1 MKNIDAEIQQ
11 IYERMVPEIQ
21 KEIESFYQRYADK
34 EGISL
39 AEAKKRVSK
48 FDVRAFEARAAKMV
62 KERDFGD
69 EANELMRLYNA
80 TMRINRLELLKADI
94 GLHMIDGFDDLEKLT
109 GERLTEEAVKEFERQ
124 AGILG
129 NGVKGASERAK
140 SLVGQSF
147 MNATFS
153 ERIWSNQEALRNKLS
168 TILTKGLIGG
178 KSYQSLAAEIRKDFS
193 VSAREAMRLVRTE
206 MVRVQTQAQID
217 SYKANGWE
225 EFEFLAYGT
234 ASCEICNALNKK
246 HFKISDFKPA
256 ENAPPMHPN
265 CRCRTAP
272 YEDEEE
278 YQKWLDSFGNGK
290 NEGIGSPSGGG
301 TPIGIY
307 KAGSLVLESLLG
319 KPMTHEEADS
329 GNCNPNHNGTKNDP
343 YSTNCQS
350 CVPVYELRRRGYN
363 VEALPR
369 GTIEQQVLADGE
381 WNFWKNAD
389 GTACRESDTIKPP
402 KANMSP
408 NEMASWMNDIIGEG
422 QRFSWSFFYGTD
434 CGHIITIYK
443 ENGKLRMYDPQ
454 SNTNYTGEQF
464 LVMLKEY
471 GKRKNRLFRL
481 DNKLPMAEYAGGIM
495 KEHKK

>member
-1 MKNIDAEIQQ
+1 MQNIDAEIQK
-11 IYERMVPEIQ
+11 IYERMVPDIQ

-62 KERDFGD
+62 RERDFSD

-246 HFKISDFKPA
+246 HFKISDFQPA

-272 YEDEEE
+272 YEDEDE
-278 YQKWLDSFGNGK
+278 YQKWLDSFDKETSGRSAGNGD
-290 NEGIGSPSGGG
+290 NGS
-301 TPIGIY
+301 
-307 KAGSLVLESLLG
+307 
-319 KPMTHEEADS
+319 
-329 GNCNPNHNGTKNDP
+329 
-343 YSTNCQS
+343 
-350 CVPVYELRRRGYN
+350 
-363 VEALPR
+363 
-369 GTIEQQVLADGE
+369 GTITKLV
-381 WNFWKNAD
+381 KNID
-389 GTACRESDTIKPP
+389 
-402 KANMSP
+402 
-408 NEMASWMNDIIGEG
+408 
-422 QRFSWSFFYGTD
+422 FSN
-434 CGHIITIYK
+434 I
-443 ENGKLRMYDPQ
+443 
-454 SNTNYTGEQF
+454 
-464 LVMLKEY
+464 
-471 GKRKNRLFRL
+471 
-481 DNKLPMAEYAGGIM
+481 GGIM
-495 KEHKK
+495 NLIEQTESHYRNNPSEYEITITASGNVYLSRGLSGAVNPQINEDRTGAYSYHNHPPEETNFSFSGEDIRDFIKNKEAFMMASDYKYRYTLKRLKDTKDIDYKKVMVMHNKAYPKALDNLKNRGVEQADIDTEIFDEIMNILSKELNLDYERTLQSR

>member
-1 MKNIDAEIQQ
+1 
-11 IYERMVPEIQ
+11 
-21 KEIESFYQRYADK
+21 
-34 EGISL
+34 
-39 AEAKKRVSK
+39 
-48 FDVRAFEARAAKMV
+48 
-62 KERDFGD
+62 
-69 EANELMRLYNA
+69 MRLYNA

-109 GERLTEEAVKEFERQ
+109 GEKLTEEAVKEFERQ

-153 ERIWSNQEALRNKLS
+153 ERIWSNQEALSNKLS

-246 HFKISDFKPA
+246 HFKISDFQPA

-278 YQKWLDSFGNGK
+278 YQKWLDSFGNSGKTIDSIGK
-290 NEGIGSPSGGG
+290 NNIIKEGAMESDDEKRLEEVYKKSVAIGAVTPLAGVELYKETSKKIDEKLVGIETANGIKIQGKSYHFIDRVIGS
-301 TPIGIY
+301 IHQ
-307 KAGSLVLESLLG
+307 KR
-319 KPMTHEEADS
+319 
-329 GNCNPNHNGTKNDP
+329 NGVQIKDI
-343 YSTNCQS
+343 
-350 CVPVYELRRRGYN
+350 
-363 VEALPR
+363 VEALTNPDEITSITEGANGR
-369 GTIEQQVLADGE
+369 SQKYILKGKCSVAINPDTGRLIQVNPL
-381 WNFWKNAD
+381 
-389 GTACRESDTIKPP
+389 TR
-402 KANMSP
+402 
-408 NEMASWMNDIIGEG
+408 
-422 QRFSWSFFYGTD
+422 R
-434 CGHIITIYK
+434 
-443 ENGKLRMYDPQ
+443 
-454 SNTNYTGEQF
+454 
-464 LVMLKEY
+464 
-471 GKRKNRLFRL
+471 
-481 DNKLPMAEYAGGIM
+481 NKS
-495 KEHKK
+495 

>member
-62 KERDFGD
+62 KERDFSD
-69 EANELMRLYNA
+69 EANELMRIYNA

-94 GLHMIDGFDDLEKLT
+94 GLHMLDGFDDLEKLT
-109 GERLTEEAVKEFERQ
+109 GERLTEEAVKEYERQ

-129 NGVKGASERAK
+129 HGVKGVSKRAK
-140 SLVGQSF
+140 SLAGQSY

-153 ERIWSNQEALRNKLS
+153 ERIWGNQEALRSKLS
-168 TILTKGLIGG
+168 TILTRGLIGG

-234 ASCEICNALNKK
+234 ASCEICNALNGK
-246 HFKISDFKPA
+246 HFKISDFQPA

-278 YQKWLDSFGNGK
+278 YQKWLDSFDKETSGRSAGNGD
-290 NEGIGSPSGGG
+290 NGS
-301 TPIGIY
+301 
-307 KAGSLVLESLLG
+307 
-319 KPMTHEEADS
+319 
-329 GNCNPNHNGTKNDP
+329 
-343 YSTNCQS
+343 
-350 CVPVYELRRRGYN
+350 
-363 VEALPR
+363 
-369 GTIEQQVLADGE
+369 GTITKLV
-381 WNFWKNAD
+381 KNID
-389 GTACRESDTIKPP
+389 FTDT
-402 KANMSP
+402 
-408 NEMASWMNDIIGEG
+408 
-422 QRFSWSFFYGTD
+422 
-434 CGHIITIYK
+434 
-443 ENGKLRMYDPQ
+443 
-454 SNTNYTGEQF
+454 
-464 LVMLKEY
+464 
-471 GKRKNRLFRL
+471 
-481 DNKLPMAEYAGGIM
+481 GGIM
-495 KEHKK
+495 KLINQTESYYRNNPLEYDITITASGNVYLSKGLSGSVNPQIDEDRTGAYSYHNHPPEATNFSFSGEDIGDFIEKKEAFMMASDYKYRYIIKRLNETKPITRDKAISIFEETRKTIAEELWNNGTDMEAMDDKLFDGVVRRLSKKLRFEYERSKNS

>member
-1 MKNIDAEIQQ
+1 MKNIDAEIQK
-11 IYERMVPEIQ
+11 IYERMVPDIQ
-21 KEIESFYQRYADK
+21 REIESFYQRYADK

-48 FDVRAFEARAAKMV
+48 FDVKAFEARAAKLV
-62 KERDFGD
+62 KDRDFSD

-109 GERLTEEAVKEFERQ
+109 GEKLTEEAVKEFERQ

-129 NGVKGASERAK
+129 HGVKGASERAK

-153 ERIWSNQEALRNKLS
+153 ERIWSNQAALRNKLS

-246 HFKISDFKPA
+246 HFKISDFQPA

-278 YQKWLDSFGNGK
+278 YQKWLDSFGNSRKTIDSTGK
-290 NEGIGSPSGGG
+290 NNIIKERATESDEDKRLEEAYEKSVAAGAITPLAGVELYKETSKKIDEKLVGIETANGIKVQGKSYHFIDRVIGSIQQKRNGV
-301 TPIGIY
+301 PI
-307 KAGSLVLESLLG
+307 
-319 KPMTHEEADS
+319 
-329 GNCNPNHNGTKNDP
+329 NDI
-343 YSTNCQS
+343 
-350 CVPVYELRRRGYN
+350 
-363 VEALPR
+363 VEALTNPDEV
-369 GTIEQQVLADGE
+369 TPI
-381 WNFWKNAD
+381 K
-389 GTACRESDTIKPP
+389 ESS
-402 KANMSP
+402 NGRS
-408 NEMASWMNDIIGEG
+408 
-422 QRFSWSFFYGTD
+422 QRY
-434 CGHIITIYK
+434 IL
-443 ENGKLRMYDPQ
+443 NGKCSVALNPD
-454 SNTNYTGEQF
+454 TGRLIQVNP
-464 LVMLKEY
+464 LT
-471 GKRKNRLFRL
+471 RK
-481 DNKLPMAEYAGGIM
+481 DKA
-495 KEHKK
+495 

>member
-1 MKNIDAEIQQ
+1 MQNIDAEIQK
-11 IYERMVPEIQ
+11 IYERMVPDIQ

-39 AEAKKRVSK
+39 AEAKRRVSK
-48 FDVRAFEARAAKMV
+48 FDVKAFEARAAKMV
-62 KERDFGD
+62 KDRDFSD

-246 HFKISDFKPA
+246 HFKIADFQPA

-278 YQKWLDSFGNGK
+278 YQKWLDSFGDNSVKFAKDDILKDTDRVYTKSEIEQIAQRTFELVNKYVDNESKWSGRIIVDDFFGRCAK
-290 NEGIGSPSGGG
+290 LWNCDIVTTSKTSPHMILHEQIHAHSISYYDVDTYRENRKIEEASVQLLAQEISKREGIEIIHSQDDEMVSSLRTIRKKMKVFDSDLEFAKMLIKIPVVDR
-301 TPIGIY
+301 IGW
-307 KAGSLVLESLLG
+307 LEEQAYNQML
-319 KPMTHEEADS
+319 K
-329 GNCNPNHNGTKNDP
+329 NGTI
-343 YSTNCQS
+343 Q
-350 CVPVYELRRRGYN
+350 ELEEIN
-363 VEALPR
+363 SL
-369 GTIEQQVLADGE
+369 IE
-381 WNFWKNAD
+381 
-389 GTACRESDTIKPP
+389 
-402 KANMSP
+402 
-408 NEMASWMNDIIGEG
+408 
-422 QRFSWSFFYGTD
+422 
-434 CGHIITIYK
+434 
-443 ENGKLRMYDPQ
+443 
-454 SNTNYTGEQF
+454 
-464 LVMLKEY
+464 
-471 GKRKNRLFRL
+471 RLQ
-481 DNKLPMAEYAGGIM
+481 
-495 KEHKK
+495 

>member
-62 KERDFGD
+62 KDRDFSD

-109 GERLTEEAVKEFERQ
+109 GEKLTEEAVKEFERQ

-178 KSYQSLAAEIRKDFS
+178 KSYQSLAAEIRKDFN

-278 YQKWLDSFGNGK
+278 YQKWLDSFEKETGGKSAGNGDDGSGTETRWVK
-290 NEGIGSPSGGG
+290 KIDFSNVGAIMNLLNQSKEYYQNLPNEYDVTITATGNVFLSKGLSGGVNPKINEDRTG
-301 TPIGIY
+301 AYSYHNHPPEATNFSFSGEDIGDFIEKGEAFMMASDY
-307 KAGSLVLESLLG
+307 KYQYVIKRLKE
-319 KPMTHEEADS
+319 
-329 GNCNPNHNGTKNDP
+329 TKNITRDDAI
-343 YSTNCQS
+343 SMFEETRKVVMAELWKNGVAQEAVDDILFDEVVRKMS
-350 CVPVYELRRRGYN
+350 KELRFEYER
-363 VEALPR
+363 
-369 GTIEQQVLADGE
+369 
-381 WNFWKNAD
+381 
-389 GTACRESDTIKPP
+389 S
-402 KANMSP
+402 
-408 NEMASWMNDIIGEG
+408 
-422 QRFSWSFFYGTD
+422 
-434 CGHIITIYK
+434 
-443 ENGKLRMYDPQ
+443 EN
-454 SNTNYTGEQF
+454 S
-464 LVMLKEY
+464 
-471 GKRKNRLFRL
+471 
-481 DNKLPMAEYAGGIM
+481 
-495 KEHKK
+495 

>member
-62 KERDFGD
+62 KDRDFSD

-109 GERLTEEAVKEFERQ
+109 GEKLTEEAVKEFERQ

-178 KSYQSLAAEIRKDFS
+178 KSYQSLAAEIRKDFN

-225 EFEFLAYGT
+225 EFEFLAYST

-246 HFKISDFKPA
+246 HFKISDFQPA

-278 YQKWLDSFGNGK
+278 YQKWLDSFGNSGKTIDSIGK
-290 NEGIGSPSGGG
+290 NNIIKEGAMESDDEKRLEEVYKKSVAIGAVTPLAGVELYKETSKKIDEELVGIETANGIKIQSKSYHFIDRVIGS
-301 TPIGIY
+301 IHQ
-307 KAGSLVLESLLG
+307 KR
-319 KPMTHEEADS
+319 
-329 GNCNPNHNGTKNDP
+329 NGVQIKDI
-343 YSTNCQS
+343 
-350 CVPVYELRRRGYN
+350 
-363 VEALPR
+363 VEALTNPDEITSIAEGANGR
-369 GTIEQQVLADGE
+369 SQKYILKGKCSVAINPDTGRLIQVNPL
-381 WNFWKNAD
+381 
-389 GTACRESDTIKPP
+389 TR
-402 KANMSP
+402 
-408 NEMASWMNDIIGEG
+408 
-422 QRFSWSFFYGTD
+422 R
-434 CGHIITIYK
+434 
-443 ENGKLRMYDPQ
+443 
-454 SNTNYTGEQF
+454 
-464 LVMLKEY
+464 
-471 GKRKNRLFRL
+471 
-481 DNKLPMAEYAGGIM
+481 NKS
-495 KEHKK
+495 

>member
-1 MKNIDAEIQQ
+1 MQNIDAEIQK
-11 IYERMVPEIQ
+11 IYERMVPDIQ

-39 AEAKKRVSK
+39 AEAKRRVSK
-48 FDVRAFEARAAKMV
+48 FDVKAFEARAAKMV
-62 KERDFGD
+62 KDRDFSD

-109 GERLTEEAVKEFERQ
+109 GEKLTEEAVKEFERQ

-147 MNATFS
+147 VNATFS

-178 KSYQSLAAEIRKDFS
+178 KSYQSLAAEIRKDFN

-246 HFKISDFKPA
+246 HFKISDFQPA

-278 YQKWLDSFGNGK
+278 YQKWLDSFGNSDDKSEFLGQTTK
-290 NEGIGSPSGGG
+290 ITKKSHSTDRDIVDRELVNSKAFHDKFENLTGRKIVDE
-301 TPIGIY
+301 IIY
-307 KAGSLVLESLLG
+307 QEAMKILE
-319 KPMTHEEADS
+319 H
-329 GNCNPNHNGTKNDP
+329 
-343 YSTNCQS
+343 
-350 CVPVYELRRRGYN
+350 R
-363 VEALPR
+363 
-369 GTIEQQVLADGE
+369 
-381 WNFWKNAD
+381 D
-389 GTACRESDTIKPP
+389 GTSQEDLVVLDRRTGAVVTKI
-402 KANMSP
+402 
-408 NEMASWMNDIIGEG
+408 
-422 QRFSWSFFYGTD
+422 TD
-434 CGHIITIYK
+434 S
-443 ENGKLRMYDPQ
+443 EDNGKLVVTKEQLETIESYPEEIVLLHNHPNGSRPSYTDILRLKDKNVSSVIAIGHDGSVYEISGLNESVDIETVWEEVYNTFKRTVDRKTAERKTLDYLYD
-454 SNTNYTGEQF
+454 SGIFET
-464 LVMLKEY
+464 K
-471 GKRKNRLFRL
+471 KR
-481 DNKLPMAEYAGGIM
+481 
-495 KEHKK
+495 

>member
-62 KERDFGD
+62 KERDFSD

-109 GERLTEEAVKEFERQ
+109 GEKLTEEAVKEFERQ

-246 HFKISDFKPA
+246 HFKISDFQPA

-278 YQKWLDSFGNGK
+278 YQKWLDSFDKETSGRSAGNGDNGSGTITKLVK
-290 NEGIGSPSGGG
+290 NIDFTNIDGIMNLIEQTESHYRNNPSEYEI
-301 TPIGIY
+301 TIT
-307 KAGSLVLESLLG
+307 A
-319 KPMTHEEADS
+319 S
-329 GNCNPNHNGTKNDP
+329 GNVYLSKGLSGAVNPQIDEDRTGAYSYHNHPPEATNFSFSGEDIGDLIEKGEAFMMASDYKYKYVVKRLKETKYITREDAI
-343 YSTNCQS
+343 SMFEETRKLVAEELWKSGVTQES
-350 CVPVYELRRRGYN
+350 VDDILFDEVVRRMSKELRFEYERG
-363 VEALPR
+363 
-369 GTIEQQVLADGE
+369 
-381 WNFWKNAD
+381 
-389 GTACRESDTIKPP
+389 
-402 KANMSP
+402 
-408 NEMASWMNDIIGEG
+408 
-422 QRFSWSFFYGTD
+422 
-434 CGHIITIYK
+434 
-443 ENGKLRMYDPQ
+443 ENR
-454 SNTNYTGEQF
+454 
-464 LVMLKEY
+464 
-471 GKRKNRLFRL
+471 
-481 DNKLPMAEYAGGIM
+481 
-495 KEHKK
+495 

>member
-62 KERDFGD
+62 KERDFSA

-109 GERLTEEAVKEFERQ
+109 GEKLTEEAMKEFERQ

-246 HFKISDFKPA
+246 HFKISDFQPA

-278 YQKWLDSFGNGK
+278 YQKWLDSFGGNRNYAK
-290 NEGIGSPSGGG
+290 AIDKFIEPDITNLKDLVQFTKEDIIEELLLSPVG
-301 TPIGIY
+301 
-307 KAGSLVLESLLG
+307 
-319 KPMTHEEADS
+319 
-329 GNCNPNHNGTKNDP
+329 
-343 YSTNCQS
+343 
-350 CVPVYELRRRGYN
+350 R
-363 VEALPR
+363 
-369 GTIEQQVLADGE
+369 
-381 WNFWKNAD
+381 
-389 GTACRESDTIKPP
+389 DTIKAIEESNVIIKISEEKPFNGYRGYEENGVIVLYP
-402 KANMSP
+402 RNAKNRTVAGQTLIH
-408 NEMASWMNDIIGEG
+408 EMAHFRFKIGGCQHAEAVC
-422 QRFSWSFFYGTD
+422 FAMEKM
-434 CGHIITIYK
+434 HIMKRDWLTEEEWEKMVDLAKNAYP
-443 ENGKLRMYDPQ
+443 ELEWEVEDGGNF
-454 SNTNYTGEQF
+454 EQF
-464 LVMLKEY
+464 NFV
-471 GKRKNRLFRL
+471 
-481 DNKLPMAEYAGGIM
+481 
-495 KEHKK
+495 KKVIDDVDKKK

>member
-1 MKNIDAEIQQ
+1 MKNIDAEIQK
-11 IYERMVPEIQ
+11 IYERMVPDIQ

-48 FDVRAFEARAAKMV
+48 FDVKAFEARAAKMV
-62 KERDFGD
+62 KERDFSA

-109 GERLTEEAVKEFERQ
+109 GEKLTEEAVKEFERQ

-178 KSYQSLAAEIRKDFS
+178 KSYQSLAAEIRKDFN

-246 HFKISDFKPA
+246 HFKISDFQPA

-278 YQKWLDSFGNGK
+278 YQKWLDSFGDNSVKFAKDDILKDTDRVYTKSEIEQIAQRTFELVNKYVDNESKWSGRIIVDDSFGRCAK
-290 NEGIGSPSGGG
+290 LWNCDIVTTSKTSPHMILHEQIHAHSISYYDVDTYRENHKIEEASVQLLAQEISKREGIEIIHSQYDEMVSDLRAIRKKMKVFDSDLEFAKMLIKIPVVDR
-301 TPIGIY
+301 IGW
-307 KAGSLVLESLLG
+307 LEEQAYNQML
-319 KPMTHEEADS
+319 K
-329 GNCNPNHNGTKNDP
+329 NGTIK
-343 YSTNCQS
+343 
-350 CVPVYELRRRGYN
+350 ELEEIN
-363 VEALPR
+363 SL
-369 GTIEQQVLADGE
+369 IERVQ
-381 WNFWKNAD
+381 
-389 GTACRESDTIKPP
+389 
-402 KANMSP
+402 
-408 NEMASWMNDIIGEG
+408 
-422 QRFSWSFFYGTD
+422 
-434 CGHIITIYK
+434 
-443 ENGKLRMYDPQ
+443 
-454 SNTNYTGEQF
+454 
-464 LVMLKEY
+464 
-471 GKRKNRLFRL
+471 
-481 DNKLPMAEYAGGIM
+481 
-495 KEHKK
+495 

>member
-1 MKNIDAEIQQ
+1 MKNIDAEIQK
-11 IYERMVPEIQ
+11 IYERMVPDIQ

-62 KERDFGD
+62 KERDFSD

-178 KSYQSLAAEIRKDFS
+178 KSYQSLAAEIRKDFN
-193 VSAREAMRLVRTE
+193 VSAMEAKRLVRTE

-234 ASCEICNALNKK
+234 ASCEICNSLNKK
-246 HFKISDFKPA
+246 HFKISEFQPA

-265 CRCRTAP
+265 CRCWTAP
-272 YEDEEE
+272 YEDEGE
-278 YQKWLDSFGNGK
+278 YQKWLDSFEKEASGKSAGNG
-290 NEGIGSPSGGG
+290 EDGS
-301 TPIGIY
+301 
-307 KAGSLVLESLLG
+307 
-319 KPMTHEEADS
+319 
-329 GNCNPNHNGTKNDP
+329 
-343 YSTNCQS
+343 
-350 CVPVYELRRRGYN
+350 
-363 VEALPR
+363 
-369 GTIEQQVLADGE
+369 GTITRRVKKIDFSNVSAIMSLINQTKEYYQ
-381 WNFWKNAD
+381 NFPNEYD
-389 GTACRESDTIKPP
+389 ITITATGNVYLSKGLHGGVKPKIDEDRTGAFSYHNHPP
-402 KANMSP
+402 KETNFSFSGEDVRDFIKNKEAFM
-408 NEMASWMNDIIGEG
+408 MASDYKYQYTLKRRKDTKDIN
-422 QRFSWSFFYGTD
+422 
-434 CGHIITIYK
+434 YK
-443 ENGKLRMYDPQ
+443 E
-454 SNTNYTGEQF
+454 
-464 LVMLKEY
+464 VMSMHKEAY
-471 GKRKNRLFRL
+471 KKAL
-481 DNKLPMAEYAGGIM
+481 DNLKKRGKSIEDIDEELFNESMNILSKELNLEY
-495 KEHKK
+495 ERTLQSR

>member
-1 MKNIDAEIQQ
+1 
-11 IYERMVPEIQ
+11 
-21 KEIESFYQRYADK
+21 
-34 EGISL
+34 
-39 AEAKKRVSK
+39 
-48 FDVRAFEARAAKMV
+48 MV
-62 KERDFGD
+62 KERDFSD

-153 ERIWSNQEALRNKLS
+153 ERIWSNQAALRNKLS

-206 MVRVQTQAQID
+206 MVRVQTQDQID

-246 HFKISDFKPA
+246 HFKISDFQPA

-278 YQKWLDSFGNGK
+278 YQKWLDSFGNSDDKSEFLGQTTK
-290 NEGIGSPSGGG
+290 ITKKSHPTDRDIVDRELVNSKAFHDKFENLTGRKMVDEI
-301 TPIGIY
+301 IY
-307 KAGSLVLESLLG
+307 QEAMKILE
-319 KPMTHEEADS
+319 H
-329 GNCNPNHNGTKNDP
+329 
-343 YSTNCQS
+343 
-350 CVPVYELRRRGYN
+350 R
-363 VEALPR
+363 
-369 GTIEQQVLADGE
+369 
-381 WNFWKNAD
+381 D
-389 GTACRESDTIKPP
+389 GTRQEDLVVLDRRTGAVVTKV
-402 KANMSP
+402 
-408 NEMASWMNDIIGEG
+408 
-422 QRFSWSFFYGTD
+422 TD
-434 CGHIITIYK
+434 S
-443 ENGKLRMYDPQ
+443 EEDGKL
-454 SNTNYTGEQF
+454 
-464 LVMLKEY
+464 
-471 GKRKNRLFRL
+471 
-481 DNKLPMAEYAGGIM
+481 I
-495 KEHKK
+495 